1 MAEGMNKAILIG
13 NLGADPELKSTT
25 GGASVLKL
33 RLATTTRYK
42 DASGAWKDQTE
53 WHAVDVWGARA
64 PALHQYLAKGSRV
77 CVEGEIRTRSWE
89 TPSGEKR
96 YSTSINASSVILLDA
111 KAVSQQTRAAD
122 DDPYAAPAP
131 RPPAPRPA
139 RAADPAEEWDR

>member
-42 DASGAWKDQTE
+42 DAAGAWKDQTE
-53 WHAVDVWGARA
+53 WHEVNVWGARGQ
-64 PALHQYLAKGSRV
+64 ALGGILTKGSRV

-89 TPSGEKR
+89 TPAGEKR
-96 YSTSINASSVILLDA
+96 YATSIHASNVLLLDG
-111 KAVSQQTRAAD
+111 KAGSQTRAAD